1 MLELPHKY
9 LILHRT
15 MSVCLAGR
23 MQRAARAMNILVL
36 ARKYVAYTRMW
47 HWFDCAIPMSCRQDA
62 AAQLERKMAAM
73 EACLAARRVI
83 AQSPEPP
90 KSAAEMMA
98 EQMKA
103 AVAAP
108 PPVSSTGPAA
118 GNGKE
123 VLLQVG
129 RRVYS

>member
-1 MLELPHKY
+1 
-9 LILHRT
+9 
-15 MSVCLAGR
+15 
-23 MQRAARAMNILVL
+23 
-36 ARKYVAYTRMW
+36 
-47 HWFDCAIPMSCRQDA
+47 
-62 AAQLERKMAAM
+62 MAAM

-83 AQSPEPP
+83 AASPEPP
-90 KSAAEMMA
+90 KSAAELMA

-129 RRVYS
+129 AGVKGQQAGIMQSGHQGCLLAYFRMLCTVQCTLVAAGLGHTVAWVATP

>member
-1 MLELPHKY
+1 MCAFAVS
-9 LILHRT
+9 RT
-15 MSVCLAGR
+15 PSPCV
-23 MQRAARAMNILVL
+23 NDT
-36 ARKYVAYTRMW
+36 KTK
-47 HWFDCAIPMSCRQDA
+47 PNNSQDA

-83 AQSPEPP
+83 SVSPEPP
-90 KSAAEMMA
+90 KTAAELMA
-98 EQMKA
+98 EQMMA

-108 PPVSSTGPAA
+108 PAASSTGPAA

-129 RRVYS
+129 R

>member
-1 MLELPHKY
+1 
-9 LILHRT
+9 
-15 MSVCLAGR
+15 
-23 MQRAARAMNILVL
+23 
-36 ARKYVAYTRMW
+36 
-47 HWFDCAIPMSCRQDA
+47 
-62 AAQLERKMAAM
+62 MAAM

-83 AQSPEPP
+83 AASPEPP
-90 KSAAEMMA
+90 KSAAELMA

-129 RRVYS
+129 AGDREPGLQGGYRADHTVYAVLLLTACWLVDAVCSCNVTSCVASLQAQQRS

>member
-1 MLELPHKY
+1 MPSSTVDLFVLCCVHHVSFV
-9 LILHRT
+9 LHNT
-15 MSVCLAGR
+15 QNS
-23 MQRAARAMNILVL
+23 
-36 ARKYVAYTRMW
+36 
-47 HWFDCAIPMSCRQDA
+47 QDA

-83 AQSPEPP
+83 SVSPEPP
-90 KSAAEMMA
+90 KTAAELMA
-98 EQMKA
+98 EQMMA

-108 PPVSSTGPAA
+108 PAASSTGPAA

-129 RRVYS
+129 GCEWCWCVYDIVWVVLV